1 MSVQYSI
8 YMFIGLSIPFSLP
21 WRCPLCSVGKIDIA
35 PRESTRIVVN
45 LRGKLLKL
53 SCSLMFIRIY
63 LGRYDLNDVQ
73 PICESCGEQIHLQSP
88 HDIIREQYW
97 PGSASRKSTYLFDT
111 DLFLFYDLL
120 KKNNP
125 GVSETG
131 FLKTLEQISLAKG
144 RVCNKLIITASN

>member
-1 MSVQYSI
+1 M
-8 YMFIGLSIPFSLP
+8 L
-21 WRCPLCSVGKIDIA
+21 
-35 PRESTRIVVN
+35 
-45 LRGKLLKL
+45 
-53 SCSLMFIRIY
+53 IRIY

-144 RVCNKLIITASN
+144 RVCNKLITASNLMLLHSMPLLLGWFSEYCYL

>member
-1 MSVQYSI
+1 
-8 YMFIGLSIPFSLP
+8 
-21 WRCPLCSVGKIDIA
+21 
-35 PRESTRIVVN
+35 
-45 LRGKLLKL
+45 
-53 SCSLMFIRIY
+53 
-63 LGRYDLNDVQ
+63 
-73 PICESCGEQIHLQSP
+73 LQSP

-144 RVCNKLIITASN
+144 RVCIKFIVTGSITLTCGMPSILGWFSEYCYL